1 MEPDIKYAKNGDVHI
16 AYRILG
22 DGPRDIV
29 LVPGTISHVEL
40 LWDVPTYKYLLQR
53 LTSFARVI
61 VFDKRGQ
68 GLSDRVAD
76 QTLEERTA
84 DVGAVMDAAGS
95 SSAIVYG
102 WSEGGLLSLTFA
114 ATHPERTS
122 ALVLYGTF
130 VSMKRRALGAVPIAI
145 RRFPD
150 HSGKALGNRRAAP
163 SQCS

>member
-40 LWDVPTYKYLLQR
+40 LWELPSYKYLLQR
-53 LTSFARVI
+53 LASFARVI

-76 QTLEERTA
+76 SDPRRTDRRRRRRDGRGRLAQRDRVWLVGRRPPVTDFRRHPTRPNLGPRVVRHFCVDER
-84 DVGAVMDAAGS
+84 
-95 SSAIVYG
+95 
-102 WSEGGLLSLTFA
+102 
-114 ATHPERTS
+114 
-122 ALVLYGTF
+122 
-130 VSMKRRALGAVPIAI
+130 
-145 RRFPD
+145 
-150 HSGKALGNRRAAP
+150 
-163 SQCS
+163 

>member
-40 LWDVPTYKYLLQR
+40 LWEVPTYKYLLQR

-95 SSAIVYG
+95 RQRDC
-102 WSEGGLLSLTFA
+102 L
-114 ATHPERTS
+114 R
-122 ALVLYGTF
+122 LV
-130 VSMKRRALGAVPIAI
+130 
-145 RRFPD
+145 
-150 HSGKALGNRRAAP
+150 
-163 SQCS
+163 